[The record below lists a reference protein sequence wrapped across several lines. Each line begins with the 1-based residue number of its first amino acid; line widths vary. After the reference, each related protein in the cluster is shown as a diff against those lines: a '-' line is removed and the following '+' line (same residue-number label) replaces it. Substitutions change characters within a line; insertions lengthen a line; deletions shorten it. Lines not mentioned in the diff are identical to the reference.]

1 MDNAIIK
8 TEAKRFKEDNWG
20 QEDESEN
27 EDDDIVFGLSNEVF
41 VLSLNEG
48 MKLDNKTGDEPLG
61 HKGFVFILD
70 E

>member
-27 EDDDIVFGLSNEVF
+27 A
-41 VLSLNEG
+41 
-48 MKLDNKTGDEPLG
+48 KLL
-61 HKGFVFILD
+61 
-70 E
+70 